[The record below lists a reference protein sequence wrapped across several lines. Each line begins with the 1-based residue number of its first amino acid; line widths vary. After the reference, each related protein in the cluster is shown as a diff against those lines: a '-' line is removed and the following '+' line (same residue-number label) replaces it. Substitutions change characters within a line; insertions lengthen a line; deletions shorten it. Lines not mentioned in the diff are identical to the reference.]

1 MVRFLSLLL
10 FLLFSYF
17 GFCSLHGQIHP
28 KEALGRRIF
37 DSFRQN
43 KFSDFYLRSIFSL
56 EEDQFRSLLFGIEN
70 HGIRQTLLGFHTQE
84 FPPSA
89 NTVEA
94 RWRLAFAHTWRN
106 QWRHIAYQ
114 SPSMVQK
121 EAFDPIQKE
130 ANEYGIRWESTDL
143 IAIEALLSVN
153 WEKDKFEVTRDSMND
168 TNATDPRTLFF
179 DRKLNYRL
187 KLDKST
193 YGKAFMIGYSP
204 EDSEQIYK
212 ENILGNGSGQ
222 ADILVHFENSY
233 PDRLF
238 YFCPDEPL
246 AGGPILIKNFDD
258 LNKPNQR
265 TDILLTF
272 SYGIP
277 QRAYQIIVRDVLST
291 PWGEV
296 FCERPEWL
304 GEVTLPRGL
313 NFPN

>member
-1 MVRFLSLLL
+1 
-10 FLLFSYF
+10 
-17 GFCSLHGQIHP
+17 
-28 KEALGRRIF
+28 
-37 DSFRQN
+37 
-43 KFSDFYLRSIFSL
+43 
-56 EEDQFRSLLFGIEN
+56 
-70 HGIRQTLLGFHTQE
+70 
-84 FPPSA
+84 
-89 NTVEA
+89 
-94 RWRLAFAHTWRN
+94 
-106 QWRHIAYQ
+106 
-114 SPSMVQK
+114 MVQK

-222 ADILVHFENSY
+222 ADILVHFKNSY

-246 AGGPILIKNFDD
+246 AGGPILLRI
-258 LNKPNQR
+258 
-265 TDILLTF
+265 
-272 SYGIP
+272 
-277 QRAYQIIVRDVLST
+277 ST
-291 PWGEV
+291 I
-296 FCERPEWL
+296 
-304 GEVTLPRGL
+304 
-313 NFPN
+313 